1 MATIYAAALAFRSLA
16 LAQESKATR
25 EIARVYVIAS
35 ERIGVELSR
44 LLVEYQRLVREGRAP
59 SAAWLMRT
67 EQALA
72 LFRSIGYEIAYA
84 SASAESIVRSS
95 QAFQLELAT
104 AHTREILGLAEV
116 RDVFRPPTEALEKL
130 VGYLGD
136 GSPLRRLFDKMP
148 ALTGAKAEQALIEG
162 VATGKNP
169 RETARVMRS
178 GVNQALDLTRSRALT
193 ISRTETMRVHR
204 DASLENYK
212 ANAEAVRGW
221 VWLCACDLR
230 SCPSCW
236 AMHGTFHD
244 FREVFGSHP
253 NCFVAG
259 TVIDAPPVNG
269 SSSRWYEGE
278 VVEVEM
284 RSGNRFTVTPNH
296 PILTTEGW
304 VGAGFL
310 DEGSRVIRALDA
322 KAVLGKVCPDHE
334 HVPAMIEDI
343 AETLGGLGGV
353 RSSRV
358 PTSSVDFHGDGGG
371 SEVSVVRSNCLLQ
384 DALDAPISK
393 PLSQCRFVVRSRD
406 SLAFSRQGSRAKLFD
421 SARLPANSGVCSGRV
436 LEVVLGRPER
446 HHESIRVGLISHCDA
461 TPEQR
466 PMDDR
471 SGNTNGDT
479 DRLLGLASEVA
490 ARNLAVVHNS
500 QRPVV
505 AQLDTGFSKHAVDYF
520 LGDPEKASHLLT
532 RLAGLVYSDEVI
544 KVRRHPFEG
553 HVYNLQTST
562 GWYIANGIIAHN
574 CRCSPA
580 PQVRGLPALIPEDQ
594 AGAARF
600 GRLSEEDQLQV
611 LGPKKH
617 ELYQAGR
624 IRLEDMTVKT
634 YDRSWGPQRHE
645 ATIAESL
652 ANAGEKRKA
661 A

>member
-1 MATIYAAALAFRSLA
+1 MATIYAAAQVFRAAA
-16 LAQESKATR
+16 LAEESKATR
-25 EIARVYVIAS
+25 EIARVYGIAS
-35 ERIGVELSR
+35 ERIGVELAR
-44 LLVEYQRLVREGRAP
+44 LLTEYQRLAREGRLP
-59 SAAWLMRT
+59 SVAWLLRT
-67 EQALA
+67 EQAMA
-72 LFRSIGYEIAYA
+72 LFRAIGSEIAFA
-84 SASAESIVRSS
+84 SASAESVVRSV
-95 QAFQLELAT
+95 QALQLELAT
-104 AHTREILGLAEV
+104 IHTREILGAAQV
-116 RDVFRPPTEALEKL
+116 RDVFRPPVEALDKL

-136 GSPLRRLFDKMP
+136 GSPLRRLFDQMP
-148 ALTGAKAEQALIEG
+148 GRAGDAAEKALIEG
-162 VATGKNP
+162 VAMGKNP
-169 RETARVMRS
+169 RETARVMRQ
-178 GVNQALDLTRSRALT
+178 GVDQAVDLTRSRALT

-204 DASLENYK
+204 AASLENYK

-244 FREVFGSHP
+244 HREVFGSHP

-259 TVIDAPPVNG
+259 TVIDSPPVSG

-278 VVEVEM
+278 VVEVET

-310 DEGSRVIRALDA
+310 DEGSRVIRAVDA

-371 SEVSVVRSNCLLQ
+371 SEVSVVRSNCLLR

-393 PLSQCRFVVRSRD
+393 PLSEGRFVVRARD
-406 SLAFSRQGSRAKLFD
+406 SFALPRQCPRAKLFD
-421 SARLPANSGVCSGRV
+421 GASLSANSGMRSGGV
-436 LEVVLGRPER
+436 PAVVLGRPGR
-446 HHESIRVGLISHCDA
+446 HHEPVRFDLISHCDA
-461 TPEQR
+461 APEQGSV
-466 PMDDR
+466 DHW
-471 SGNTNGDT
+471 SGNTNGNADG
-479 DRLLGLASEVA
+479 LLGLASEVA

-505 AQLDTGFSKHAVDYF
+505 AHGNARFYKHAVDHF
-520 LGDPEKASHLLT
+520 RGDSESATHLLA
-532 RLAGLVYSDEVI
+532 RLAGLVCGDEVA
-544 KVRRHPFEG
+544 KVRRHPFKG

-562 GWYIANGIIAHN
+562 GWYIANGIITHN

-580 PQVRGLPALIPEDQ
+580 PQVRGLPAIIPGDKT
-594 AGAARF
+594 GAARF
-600 GRLSEEDQLQV
+600 ARLDPDEQLEV
-611 LGPKKH
+611 LGPRKF
-617 ELYQAGR
+617 ELYRSGR

-634 YDRSWGPQRHE
+634 YDRDWGPQRHE
-645 ATIAESL
+645 ATIAEAL
-652 ANAGEKRKA
+652 AKSGDKRKA

>member
-25 EIARVYVIAS
+25 EIARVYGIAS

-104 AHTREILGLAEV
+104 AHTREILGMAEV

-162 VATGKNP
+162 VATGTNP
-169 RETARVMRS
+169 RETARAMRS

-253 NCFVAG
+253 NC
-259 TVIDAPPVNG
+259 
-269 SSSRWYEGE
+269 
-278 VVEVEM
+278 
-284 RSGNRFTVTPNH
+284 
-296 PILTTEGW
+296 
-304 VGAGFL
+304 
-310 DEGSRVIRALDA
+310 
-322 KAVLGKVCPDHE
+322 
-334 HVPAMIEDI
+334 
-343 AETLGGLGGV
+343 
-353 RSSRV
+353 
-358 PTSSVDFHGDGGG
+358 
-371 SEVSVVRSNCLLQ
+371 
-384 DALDAPISK
+384 
-393 PLSQCRFVVRSRD
+393 
-406 SLAFSRQGSRAKLFD
+406 
-421 SARLPANSGVCSGRV
+421 
-436 LEVVLGRPER
+436 
-446 HHESIRVGLISHCDA
+446 
-461 TPEQR
+461 
-466 PMDDR
+466 
-471 SGNTNGDT
+471 
-479 DRLLGLASEVA
+479 
-490 ARNLAVVHNS
+490 
-500 QRPVV
+500 
-505 AQLDTGFSKHAVDYF
+505 
-520 LGDPEKASHLLT
+520 
-532 RLAGLVYSDEVI
+532 
-544 KVRRHPFEG
+544 
-553 HVYNLQTST
+553 
-562 GWYIANGIIAHN
+562 
-574 CRCSPA
+574 RCSPL

-600 GRLSEEDQLQV
+600 GRLSEDEQREI
-611 LGPKKH
+611 LGPKKF
-617 ELYQAGR
+617 ELYRAGR

-634 YDRSWGPQRHE
+634 YDRDWGPQRHE
-645 ATIAESL
+645 ATIAEALERSG
-652 ANAGEKRKA
+652 NTRKA